1 MCASKLVKSRLSCLH
16 SGISG
21 GVRKKR
27 KAAIELEMEITG
39 ASAADVVRG
48 GSDARIARTRS
59 EHDRVAWIASAKE
72 GIADEARH
80 LEQNG
85 PSLARF
91 RRV

>member
-1 MCASKLVKSRLSCLH
+1 MSSFRN
-16 SGISG
+16 IR

-27 KAAIELEMEITG
+27 KAAIELETEITG

-59 EHDRVAWIASAKE
+59 EHDRAGWIASASE

-80 LEQNG
+80 LEQNE

-91 RRV
+91 RRG